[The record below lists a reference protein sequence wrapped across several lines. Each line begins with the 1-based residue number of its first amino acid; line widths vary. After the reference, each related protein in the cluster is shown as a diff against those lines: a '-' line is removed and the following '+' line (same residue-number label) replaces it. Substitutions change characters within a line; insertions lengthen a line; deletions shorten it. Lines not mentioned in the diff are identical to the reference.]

1 MTNTTENFPP
11 KYSREFLI
19 KSGVAGGFA
28 GCIAKTVIAPLDRVK
43 ILYQTNH
50 EAYRDYAFSR
60 HGLTNSIKRIYR
72 ISGVRGLF
80 QGHTATLY
88 RVFPY
93 AGIKFVAYEQ
103 VRRMLIRSEEF
114 ETSSRRF
121 LSGSLAGICSVFFT
135 YPLELIR
142 VRLAY
147 ITGSNNK
154 PRLWNVTSQVLHE
167 RDFGNSKE
175 SPFFTSIRR
184 LSNFYR
190 GFSVTLMGIFPYAG
204 MSFLAHDLA
213 TDFFHNPIVKR
224 ALHSE
229 KDERHLNT
237 WSQLTAGALAGVC
250 GQTISYP
257 FEVCRRKM
265 QVGGV
270 KSRSRFLKFQNVVK
284 STYRDAG
291 LRGFYVGLTIGYLK
305 MIPMV
310 STSFFIYTRSKSY
323 LGIN

>member
-11 KYSREFLI
+11 KDSREFLI
-19 KSGVAGGFA
+19 KSGIAGGFA
-28 GCIAKTVIAPLDRVK
+28 GCVAKTTIAPLDRVK

-50 EAYRDYAFSR
+50 EAYRGYAFSR
-60 HGLTNSIKRIYR
+60 HGLTKSIKRIYR

-103 VRRMLIRSEEF
+103 VRRLLIRSEEY
-114 ETSSRRF
+114 ETNGRRF
-121 LSGSLAGICSVFFT
+121 LSGSLAGICSVCFT

-154 PRLWNVTSQVLHE
+154 PKLLNVTGQILHE
-167 RDFGNSKE
+167 RDFGSLKE
-175 SPFFTSIRR
+175 NPIITSIRR

-229 KDERHLNT
+229 KDERHLST

-265 QVGGV
+265 QIGGV
-270 KSRSRFLKFQNVVK
+270 ESRSRFLKLQNVVK

-310 STSFFIYTRSKSY
+310 STSFFIYTRSKAY
-323 LGIN
+323 LGIS